1 MALWQGRS
9 FTKRSGGRIHPA
21 RKKRKYEIGREQLY
35 TMIGE
40 QRTKKVR
47 TTGGGQKIRVLYAQY
62 ANVYDPKKKKCVK
75 AAIKTVVENPA
86 NPHYVR
92 RNIITKGAIIETE
105 LGRARV
111 TSRPGQH
118 GVVNAVLISK

>member
-9 FTKRSGGRIHPA
+9 RRKPSGGRFRRH
-21 RKKRKYEIGREQLY
+21 RHKRKFEIGREKQV
-35 TMIGE
+35 TIVGE
-40 QRTKKVR
+40 PKYKKARTR
-47 TTGGGQKIRVLYAQY
+47 GNHQKIRVLRH
-62 ANVYDPKKKKCVK
+62 NMVNLIDPKKNKVFK
-75 AAIKTVVENPA
+75 AKVIQVVENPA

-105 LGRARV
+105 AGNARV

-118 GVVNAVLISK
+118 GVLNAVLL

>member
-9 FTKRSGGRIHPA
+9 RRKPSGGRFRLH
-21 RKKRKYEIGREQLY
+21 RGKRAFEIGREKQF
-35 TMIGE
+35 TMVGE
-40 QRTKKVR
+40 PKYKRARTR
-47 TTGGGQKIRVLYAQY
+47 GQNNQKIRVLRT
-62 ANVYDPKKKKCVK
+62 NVVNVVDTKKNKVL
-75 AAIKTVVENPA
+75 KTKVVQVIENPA

-105 LGRARV
+105 LGNARV

-118 GVVNAVLISK
+118 GVLNAVLLE